1 VSYEKPHLTFEQQL
15 TLLVRRGMSYRDH
28 AAAYSALKRIGYYR
42 LSAYTYPFRKRDSS
56 GVPIDQFVD
65 GSSVEAAI
73 DLHDFDVKLR
83 GILLAGLEAFEIALR
98 THISYTLGKRDKFGH
113 LDPVDALDRLACE
126 EVPARADPSANSHYD
141 VWLAKYEER
150 CEAAKKEDFVKHFN
164 EKYDGRLPI
173 WAATEVM
180 DLGGVVRLYGF
191 LLREDRVKI
200 SRNFGPKREPDFRAW
215 TKSLNL
221 LRNHCAHG
229 DRIWNR
235 SFTYTLP
242 EFVSPHIDSRL
253 EHLVST
259 HDLMR
264 RKVYAL
270 AAALGSALSTVD
282 PYTNWPRSFATQAK
296 KFPAVPQ
303 VATYQMMGFPNDWQ
317 DLDLWKFQPRART
330 A

>member
-1 VSYEKPHLTFEQQL
+1 
-15 TLLVRRGMSYRDH
+15 MSFRDH
-28 AAAYSALKRIGYYR
+28 ASAYSALKRIGYYR
-42 LSAYTYPFRKRDSS
+42 LSAYTYPFRERGSD
-56 GVPIDQFVD
+56 GLPINRFVD
-65 GSSVEAAI
+65 GSSIEAAV

-83 GILLAGLEAFEIALR
+83 STLLAGLEAFEIALR
-98 THISYTLGKRDKFGH
+98 THISYTLGRRDKFGH
-113 LDPVDALDRLACE
+113 LNPVDALDAVACD
-126 EVPARADPSANSHYD
+126 VPASGEPSAPSQYD
-141 VWLAKYEER
+141 VWLDKYEKR
-150 CEAAKKEDFVKHFN
+150 CGDAKKEDFVKHFN
-164 EKYDGRLPI
+164 EKYEGRLPI

-180 DLGGVVRLYGF
+180 DLGGIVRLYGF

-242 EFVSPHIDSRL
+242 EFVPPHIDSRL
-253 EHLVST
+253 EHLTSSS
-259 HDLMR
+259 DLMR

-282 PYTNWPRSFATQAK
+282 RYSNWPRSFATQAK
-296 KFPAVPQ
+296 KFPGVPQ
-303 VATYQMMGFPNDWQ
+303 VATYQMMGFPTDWQ
-317 DLDLWKFQPRART
+317 DLELWKFQPTARLQ
-330 A
+330 